1 MASNSK
7 SFRKFIRHSWL
18 SIVIFVL
25 LIAAI
30 IYSAY
35 EITEKYKQ
43 MPDFGSIVTLR
54 QGELDLDFNADSL
67 RLTRGMILKTLTD
80 PQILLPLAKK
90 YGWNEPYGELIKKIE
105 VKERLSSQRSFSIFV
120 NTMNA
125 ERSVKVARALA
136 SAFLE
141 EYQKD
146 WETLNKKNLIKTV
159 RKIQML
165 QQELKELKVA
175 RQTMQETKEL
185 HPVSTEIEMEA
196 INTQLVEAQ
205 KQFMSAYG
213 AYISKM
219 EEKRSEMKLQYDL
232 ARQLYTEKDARLGKL
247 KMQLVEINRLC
258 EDLSRKLISQKPDLY
273 KMTLTP
279 KKLSGLPGDILYFY
293 DNIQTLQRLKLAM
306 MLDSIIEE
314 KVKKLEEERRKKD
327 TVERLIETHSS
338 DVFIR
343 EVGI

>member
-1 MASNSK
+1 MASNTK

-18 SIVIFVL
+18 SIVMFVL
-25 LIAAI
+25 LVAAI

-54 QGELDLDFNADSL
+54 QGELDLDFNMGSL

-80 PQILLPLAKK
+80 PRILMPLAKK
-90 YGWNEPYGELIKKIE
+90 YDWNEPYGELIKKIE
-105 VKERLSSQRSFSIFV
+105 VKERLSSHRSFSIFV
-120 NTMNA
+120 NTQNA
-125 ERSVKVARALA
+125 ERSIKVARALA
-136 SAFLE
+136 LAFLA

-146 WETLNKKNLIKTV
+146 WEAVNKKNLIKTV
-159 RKIQML
+159 KKIQMF
-165 QQELKELKVA
+165 QQELNELKAV

-196 INTQLVEAQ
+196 INAQLVEAQ

-219 EEKRSEMKLQYDL
+219 EEKRSEMQLQYDL
-232 ARQLYTEKDARLGKL
+232 ARQLYTENDARLRKL
-247 KMQLVEINRLC
+247 KMELMEINRLC
-258 EDLSRKLISQKPDLY
+258 EELSRKLISQKPDLY

-279 KKLSGLPGDILYFY
+279 KKLTGLPGDILYFY

-306 MLDSIIEE
+306 MLDSIIED
-314 KVKKLEEERRKKD
+314 KIKKLEDERRKKE
-327 TVERLIETHSS
+327 TVERLLETHSS